1 LVKSDVLLE
10 VAGLAVRHGRVPA
23 LAGIDIELRQ
33 GEAVGLLG
41 ANGAGKTTLLNALS
55 GFLPHDS
62 GKVTLFG
69 ATMKSGAPHRVA
81 RSGLL
86 QVSQDRDLFPELSV
100 RDNLRLGC
108 LARAKARHARNL
120 ERVFGYFPRLK
131 ERLDQRANT
140 MSGGEQQMLAI
151 GRALM
156 AEPRIILLDEPSA
169 GLSPLFVQE
178 IGAMMQALKREG
190 EVALVLVEQNMRLAA
205 RVVDRFYMLRAGQ
218 VVAQGLGN
226 ELERDHEHLARE
238 FYL

>member
-1 LVKSDVLLE
+1 LDKNEILLE
-10 VAGLAVRHGRVPA
+10 VVGLTVCYGRMPV
-23 LAGIDIELRQ
+23 LTDIDFRLRQ

-55 GFLPHDS
+55 GFLPHEAGS
-62 GKVTLFG
+62 VTLFG
-69 ATMKSGAPHRVA
+69 MPMKPGAPHRVA
-81 RSGLL
+81 RVGMLH
-86 QVSQDRDLFPELSV
+86 VSQDRNLFPELSV

-108 LARAKARHARNL
+108 LVRAKSHYQRNL

-131 ERLDQRANT
+131 ERIDQRVCT

-151 GRALM
+151 SRAMM

-178 IGAMMQALKREG
+178 IGTMMQSLKREG
-190 EVALVLVEQNMRLAA
+190 EVALVLVEQNMRLAS
-205 RVVDRFYMLRAGQ
+205 RIVDRFYMLRAGQ
-218 VVAQGLGN
+218 VVAQGAAV

-238 FYL
+238 YYL

>member
-1 LVKSDVLLE
+1 LATNDLLLD
-10 VAGLAVRHGRVPA
+10 VAGLSVRHGRVPA
-23 LAGIDIELRQ
+23 LSGIDLQLRQ
-33 GEAVGLLG
+33 GEAIGLLG

-55 GFLPHDS
+55 GFLPHEA
-62 GKVTLFG
+62 GAVRLFG
-69 ATMKSGAPHRVA
+69 RPAGAGAPHRIA
-81 RSGLL
+81 RAGLL
-86 QVSQDRDLFPELSV
+86 QVSQDRDLFGDLSV

-108 LARAKARHARNL
+108 LARAKARYDRNL
-120 ERVFGYFPRLK
+120 ERVFGYFPRLQ
-131 ERLDQRANT
+131 ERMGQRAST

-205 RVVDRFYMLRAGQ
+205 QVVDRFYMLRAGQ
-218 VVAQGLGN
+218 VVAQGPAA
-226 ELERDHEHLARE
+226 ELERDYEHLARE
-238 FYL
+238 YYL

>member
-1 LVKSDVLLE
+1 MVKSDILLE
-10 VAGLAVRHGRVPA
+10 VAGLTVRHGRVPA
-23 LAGIDIELRQ
+23 LAGIDIELRK

-55 GFLPHDS
+55 GFLPHES
-62 GKVTLFG
+62 GRVILFG
-69 ATMKSGAPHRVA
+69 ETMRSGAPHRIA
-81 RSGLL
+81 RAGLL
-86 QVSQDRDLFPELSV
+86 QVSQDRDLFPDLSV

-108 LARAKARHARNL
+108 LARAKSRHARNL

-131 ERLDQRANT
+131 ERIDQRACT

-156 AEPRIILLDEPSA
+156 AEPRVILLDEPSA

-218 VVAQGLGN
+218 VVAQGVAS

-238 FYL
+238 YYL

>member
-1 LVKSDVLLE
+1 MNPLKVERVVKQYGDKTAVNGISFE
-10 VAGLAVRHGRVPA
+10 VE
-23 LAGIDIELRQ
+23 D
-33 GEAVGLLG
+33 GEIYGLLG

-55 GFLPHDS
+55 GFLPHEA

-69 ATMKSGAPHRVA
+69 QPVKAGAPHRVA
-81 RSGLL
+81 RAGLL

-108 LARAKARHARNL
+108 LSRAKARYESNL

-131 ERLDQRANT
+131 ERIDQRACT

-151 GRALM
+151 GRTLM
-156 AEPRIILLDEPSA
+156 AEPRVMLLDEPSA

-205 RVVDRFYMLRAGQ
+205 KVVDRFYMLRAGQ
-218 VVAQGLGN
+218 VVAQGVAAD
-226 ELERDHEHLARE
+226 LEHDHEYLARE
-238 FYL
+238 YYL